1 MVNGGIFYHKNKN
14 KIGGTMYHVSLIDT
28 DLYKL
33 TMQQAI
39 CMAYPRAKVQYDLIV
54 RDGREFPDG
63 FAKRLRSIVDSFR
76 AIRLQTEELDFLR
89 KKCYYL
95 NPLYLDFLNGY
106 KYDPN
111 EVSISQTGAKLSV
124 WISGSWFRT
133 VLWEVPL
140 MATICELYYEMT
152 GQKGDDPE
160 KRHLNNRDKAK
171 ALAADIGVYYSE
183 FGTRRRYSYKQ
194 QCDVVD
200 DLKNFGGGHMLGTSN
215 VHLAMLNDLIPMG
228 TVAHEWYQYHGA
240 QFGYK
245 IANEMAHEAWVRVY
259 QGDLGTALSDTYT
272 TDVFFQSFGT
282 KYAKL
287 FDGVRQD
294 SGDPHTF
301 IKKATAHYEKL
312 RINPQTKM
320 ALFSDNLNSVE
331 KIRAIHEA
339 CAGKLIDRYGIGTW
353 LTCDCG
359 VKPMNL
365 VIKMTSCN
373 SGAGWVSTVK
383 LSDDPGKHT
392 GIESAIT
399 LCKQTIAL

>member
-1 MVNGGIFYHKNKN
+1 
-14 KIGGTMYHVSLIDT
+14 MYHVSLIDT

-39 CMAYPRAKVQYDLIV
+39 CMMYPKARVRYDLIV
-54 RDGREFPDG
+54 RDGREFPEG

-76 AIRLQTEELDFLR
+76 AIRLQNLDSDFLR
-89 KKCYYL
+89 ERCYYL
-95 NPLYLDFLNGY
+95 NPMYRDFLNGY
-106 KYDPN
+106 KYEPS
-111 EVSISQTGAKLSV
+111 EVIIIQEGHKLAV
-124 WISGSWFRT
+124 GIEGYWFRT

-140 MATICELYYEMT
+140 MSTICELYYEMT
-152 GQKGDDPE
+152 GQRGDDPE
-160 KRHLNNRDKAK
+160 KRHLNNRAK
-171 ALAADIGVYYSE
+171 AEALANIGVYYSE

-200 DLKNFGGGHMLGTSN
+200 DLKNFGEGHMLGTSN

-245 IANEMAHEAWVRVY
+245 MANKMAHDAWVQVY

-272 TDVFFQSFGT
+272 TDAFFQAFDT

-301 IKKATAHYEKL
+301 IQKAVSHYEKL

-320 ALFSDNLNSVE
+320 ALFSDNLNSTE
-331 KIRAIHEA
+331 KIKAIHGD

-359 VKPMNL
+359 VKPMNI

-373 SGAGWVSTVK
+373 SGSGWVPTVK

-392 GIESAIT
+392 GLAEAIRACKES
-399 LCKQTIAL
+399 L